1 MKRSVFLFSIVLL
14 FCFSFFNACA
24 PTEEQASNNTTPSP
38 TDSTSKINSTPAA
51 KNSYLYNENTF
62 KDRYEKALSDVKGGE
77 KLDSDAPTSPDETGF
92 ALIPLGEELYG
103 INYLA
108 ILPVLTRDLTDTEIH
123 QLAYKMDDISFE
135 ELISPTHSFMGGD
148 TLVEYRPL
156 QWEERVRRYGLE
168 RRFQFE
174 ELRPA
179 NHLANDAASGSPI
192 YVDIKDNGKYWI
204 YPKAAMTDE
213 QLLEIIEK
221 QFNVGE
227 EYFQPLDTQIQY
239 ADLDKT
245 LNKLILEYNLSDKN
259 LEEYYPY
266 YMTYRYI
273 KGGAFNYPDYW
284 YVRMHFFEDYDYN
297 IKFFAEGG
305 ALISWTRIPKDYYDE
320 KEPAAFTTSI
330 NNNKTEHTEEEVIK
344 AAEAYVA
351 AVILKNGITV
361 ASSNVLQKFDKF
373 YYGGG
378 LISECNGV
386 YVNVFLSNN
395 ESYRIAVLTD
405 DLSIQS
411 VESQSSQTE

>member
-1 MKRSVFLFSIVLL
+1 
-14 FCFSFFNACA
+14 
-24 PTEEQASNNTTPSP
+24 
-38 TDSTSKINSTPAA
+38 
-51 KNSYLYNENTF
+51 
-62 KDRYEKALSDVKGGE
+62 
-77 KLDSDAPTSPDETGF
+77 
-92 ALIPLGEELYG
+92 
-103 INYLA
+103 LA

-148 TLVEYRPL
+148 TQVEYRPL

-204 YPKAAMTDE
+204 YPKVAMTDE

-245 LNKLILEYNLSDKN
+245 LNNLILEYNISDKN

-266 YMTYRYI
+266 YMTVRYI
-273 KGGAFNYPDYW
+273 DGWVLKYPDYW
-284 YVRMHFFEDYDYN
+284 YVRMHFSEGYDYN
-297 IKFFAEGG
+297 IQFYAESGT
-305 ALISWTRIPKDYYDE
+305 LISWTRIPKDYYDE
-320 KEPAAFTTSI
+320 KEPAAFTTSL
-330 NNNKTEHTEEEVIK
+330 NKQNR
-344 AAEAYVA
+344 A
-351 AVILKNGITV
+351 
-361 ASSNVLQKFDKF
+361 
-373 YYGGG
+373 YGGR
-378 LISECNGV
+378 
-386 YVNVFLSNN
+386 NN
-395 ESYRIAVLTD
+395 
-405 DLSIQS
+405 
-411 VESQSSQTE
+411 